1 MAGHTT
7 ELERSRRL
15 AEGVARRVPATRV
28 LAAPWLWVGLIVVAT
43 LVVAV
48 PYVLRFS
55 QYVVMPDELG
65 YMKQAVHFAEYL
77 SPSMSGDTW
86 FNSYAQLGPLLFAPA
101 YGLFETPTAFDV
113 SHIISAATFS
123 STAIPVYLL
132 ARSVTRDAAAGVLA
146 AALSVAVPWLAM
158 TATLMTEPIAYP
170 AVAWAL
176 LAMTRA
182 LERPSWQRDAVALLA
197 ILVATLARTQVVVLG
212 PAFVLA
218 AIVLL
223 VSPRAE
229 SEDTRTRLSAA
240 LRAHWLLAVVAIAG
254 ALALASPGTRDTLLG
269 SYARPLG
276 GDLFPVGTWDK
287 AQELVAYIAVGIGGL
302 PLALAA
308 AWTALSL
315 ARPASGRARAFA
327 AVALC
332 VAGLFVV
339 SAGSFTAVYTAGI
352 NDRYLLFVV
361 PILVVAGVAM
371 LVERRPATVALVVAG
386 VLTGT
391 LIATSDMAQSGASLV
406 SPSQT
411 FHQVLYGRTIE
422 LGLDPLLMPL
432 LVGVPVGLA
441 TILVALARR
450 RWPVRPLGLAVGVAL
465 LFANILQTGYTLHN
479 AGLTQAGVSP
489 EFLAG
494 RDWIDREV
502 PGDAPIG
509 AVLGTA
515 FEPGS
520 TPPSWWDQNFW
531 SKRLDRLYNLPG
543 APPHGQG
550 FGGLPIALDARTG
563 RLSGLDERDY
573 IVTTGEEKRFRL
585 RGGETVAGR
594 NGFLVWRAPHP
605 YHAMWSL
612 EAQSD
617 IGDIHVGDHGV
628 LRVFGDGTPRRQRV
642 TLAVI
647 SMPYSG
653 QGYTVRARAGSTV
666 REAWVE
672 LGGQRMVELPL
683 TVPADGAATI
693 RLEVLDT
700 RPVADAPVTGLKVA
714 DVAIR

>member
-1 MAGHTT
+1 VAV
-7 ELERSRRL
+7 
-15 AEGVARRVPATRV
+15 VARRAPATRV
-28 LAAPWLWVGLIVVAT
+28 LAAPWLWVGVIVVAT

-65 YMKQAVHFAEYL
+65 YMKQAVNFAEHF
-77 SPSMSGDTW
+77 SPSMSGDMW

-101 YGLFETPTAFDV
+101 YGLFPTPTAFDV
-113 SHIISAATFS
+113 SHIISAAAFS
-123 STAIPVYLL
+123 STAVPVYLL
-132 ARSVTRDAAAGVLA
+132 TRSVTRDAGAGVLA

-182 LERPSWQRDAVALLA
+182 LERPSWKRDAVALLA
-197 ILVATLARTQVVVLG
+197 ILVATLARTQLVMLG
-212 PAFVLA
+212 PAFVAA
-218 AIVLL
+218 AILVL
-223 VSPRAE
+223 VA
-229 SEDTRTRLSAA
+229 TRTRVSAG
-240 LRAHWLLAVVAIAG
+240 LRSHWLLVAVAAAG
-254 ALALASPGTRDTLLG
+254 AVALALPELRDALLG
-269 SYARPLG
+269 SYGRPLD
-276 GDLFPVGTWDK
+276 GDWLPAGTWVK
-287 AQELVAYIAVGIGGL
+287 ARELVAYVAVGIGGL

-308 AWTALSL
+308 AWVALSL
-315 ARPASGRARAFA
+315 VRPSGDRARAFA

-332 VAGLFVV
+332 VTVLLVV
-339 SAGSFTAVYTAGI
+339 SSGSFTAVYTAGI
-352 NDRYLLFVV
+352 NDRYLVFVV
-361 PILVVAGVAM
+361 PILVVAAVAM
-371 LVERRPATVALVVAG
+371 LVERRPATLVLVVAG
-386 VLTGT
+386 VLTGA
-391 LIATSDMAQSGASLV
+391 LIATSDLAQSGASLV

-411 FHQVLYGRTIE
+411 FHQVLFGRTIE
-422 LGLDPLLMPL
+422 LGLDPLLMPV
-432 LVGVPVGLA
+432 LVGVPVALA
-441 TILVALARR
+441 TVLLALARR
-450 RWPVRPLGLAVGVAL
+450 RWPVRSLGLAVGAAVL
-465 LFANILQTGYTLHN
+465 LANVLQTGYTLHN

-494 RDWIDREV
+494 RDWIDRET

-520 TPPSWWDQNFW
+520 TPPAWWDQNFW

-543 APPHGQG
+543 GPFHGQG
-550 FGGLPIALDARTG
+550 FGGSPIALDERTG
-563 RLSGLDERDY
+563 RLTGLDEREF

-594 NGFLVWRAPHP
+594 NGFLVWRAPRP
-605 YHAMWSL
+605 YHAAWSL

-617 IGDIHVGDHGV
+617 IGDIHAGEHGV

-647 SMPYSG
+647 NMPYSA
-653 QGYTVRARAGSTV
+653 QGYAIRASAGDAVRQ
-666 REAWVE
+666 AWVE

-683 TVPADGAATI
+683 DVPAEGAATI

-700 RPVADAPVTGLKVA
+700 RPVEDAAVTGLKIA
-714 DVAIR
+714 DVALAPASR